1 MAPILRINGKLD
13 PFYDDSRACYSWIAL
28 LLFNIEGDVQSRLRN
43 LPATTGPALGLE
55 ALIAVHVG
63 ADLRFAS

>member
-1 MAPILRINGKLD
+1 MAPIIRMNGKLD
-13 PFYDDSRACYSWIAL
+13 PSMRILEHAIRGLPC
-28 LLFNIEGDVQSRLRN
+28 LLFNIERDVQSRLRN
-43 LPATTGPALGLE
+43 LPATTRPALGLE

>member
-1 MAPILRINGKLD
+1 MAPIIRMIGKLD
-13 PFYDDSRACYSWIAL
+13 LSMTIPEHSIRGLPC

-43 LPATTGPALGLE
+43 LQATIRPALGLE